1 MIEPGQDKGKSY
13 IEHTAE
19 KAGTSYKAK
28 LKTAIDRLIPQVSDF
43 EELLTKSYSPRSSFP
58 FMEDVSGESSPFA
71 TKDSLVLFPHFAAKG
86 LRVNACFPCLRHF
99 HHTALIELV
108 AAQSLVTVHPR
119 NEDEIIEV
127 VGILFE
133 LLIVRQPQGCFLDS
147 QQLFKLMVGQIG
159 EFLCQHCQIIH
170 MGIHGESEP
179 EPRHIRHIII
189 KEIHIR
195 RGGGRQPNLCKGS
208 GDFLRICR
216 KVKPGS
222 GIVTLSAVIG
232 RRVGDICLK

>member
-1 MIEPGQDKGKSY
+1 MREIS
-13 IEHTAE
+13 I
-19 KAGTSYKAK
+19 
-28 LKTAIDRLIPQVSDF
+28 
-43 EELLTKSYSPRSSFP
+43 
-58 FMEDVSGESSPFA
+58 
-71 TKDSLVLFPHFAAKG
+71 VLFPHFAAKG

-189 KEIHIR
+189 KENIS
-195 RGGGRQPNLCKGS
+195 GVAEAGS
-208 GDFLRICR
+208 PIS
-216 KVKPGS
+216 VKAAAIS
-222 GIVTLSAVIG
+222 SAFAG
-232 RRVGDICLK
+232 K